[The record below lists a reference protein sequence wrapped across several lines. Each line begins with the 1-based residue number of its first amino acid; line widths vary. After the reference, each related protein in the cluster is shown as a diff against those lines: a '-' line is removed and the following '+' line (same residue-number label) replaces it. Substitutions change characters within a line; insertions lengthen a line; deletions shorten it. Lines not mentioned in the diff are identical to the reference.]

1 VFPPETP
8 SATAPVVYEALRSLR
23 GWEGQGPKIRRLVRH
38 MVEDRGVPPN
48 VFLYEALVT
57 ANWDTTTGSASDLAE
72 IYKEMRDGDRY
83 PTPGWYHSALRVRF
97 C

>member
-38 MVEDRGVPPN
+38 MVEDRGVP
-48 VFLYEALVT
+48 
-57 ANWDTTTGSASDLAE
+57 NWDTTTGSASDLAE